1 MGNLPSSW
9 YVRKPEEIPIEN
21 RIYVRYNKDTTAYTK
36 KEVIAVSFFETEK
49 EWVNEELN
57 NERQTAIP
65 AIASFSTG
73 GVVLPVYVRLGELKL
88 KIEKVKWHKPV
99 SVFGERYYCL
109 VSSSGVEFE
118 IVLTYH
124 TKEQIWTID
133 NKQIDI
139 RKLTFT

>member
-1 MGNLPSSW
+1 MFDII
-9 YVRKPEEIPIEN
+9 KTQQPIL
-21 RIYVRYNKDTTAYTK
+21 NKG
-36 KEVIAVSFFETEK
+36 VIAVSFFETEK

-57 NERQTAIP
+57 NERQTVIP

-73 GVVLPVYVRLGELKL
+73 GVVLPVYVRLGDLKL

>member
-1 MGNLPSSW
+1 MFDII
-9 YVRKPEEIPIEN
+9 KTQQPILN
-21 RIYVRYNKDTTAYTK
+21 

-57 NERQTAIP
+57 NERQTVIP

-73 GVVLPVYVRLGELKL
+73 GVVLPVYVRLGDLKL

-124 TKEQIWTID
+124 TKEQI
-133 NKQIDI
+133 
-139 RKLTFT
+139 

>member
-1 MGNLPSSW
+1 MVSPAAGQNG
-9 YVRKPEEIPIEN
+9 RKLDAISIEN
-21 RIYVRYNKDTTAYTK
+21 RIYVLYNKDTTAYTK

-57 NERQTAIP
+57 NERQTVIP

-73 GVVLPVYVRLGELKL
+73 GVVLPIYVRLGDLKL
-88 KIEKVKWHKPV
+88 KIDKVKWHKPV

-109 VSSSGVEFE
+109 VSSCGVEFE

-124 TKEQIWTID
+124 TKEQVWTID

-139 RKLTFT
+139 RKLTF

>member
-1 MGNLPSSW
+1 VTGNWKQFPLKTE
-9 YVRKPEEIPIEN
+9 YMFDVIKTQQPILN
-21 RIYVRYNKDTTAYTK
+21 

-57 NERQTAIP
+57 NERQTVIP

-73 GVVLPVYVRLGELKL
+73 GVVLPVYVRLGDLKL

>member
-1 MGNLPSSW
+1 MKTE
-9 YVRKPEEIPIEN
+9 YMFDIIKTQQPILN
-21 RIYVRYNKDTTAYTK
+21 I
-36 KEVIAVSFFETEK
+36 EVIAVSFFETEK

-57 NERQTAIP
+57 NERQTVIP

-73 GVVLPVYVRLGELKL
+73 GVVLPVYVRLGDLKL

>member
-1 MGNLPSSW
+1 MFDII
-9 YVRKPEEIPIEN
+9 KTQQPILN
-21 RIYVRYNKDTTAYTK
+21 
-36 KEVIAVSFFETEK
+36 KEVIAVSFFETVK

-57 NERQTAIP
+57 NERQTVIP

-73 GVVLPVYVRLGELKL
+73 GVVLPVYVRLGDLKL

>member
-1 MGNLPSSW
+1 M
-9 YVRKPEEIPIEN
+9 IEN
-21 RIYVRYNKDTTAYTK
+21 WKQFPLKTECMFYIIKTQQPILKN
-36 KEVIAVSFFETEK
+36 EVIAVSFFETEK

-57 NERQTAIP
+57 NERQTVIP

-73 GVVLPVYVRLGELKL
+73 GVVLPVYVRLGDLKL

>member
-1 MGNLPSSW
+1 MKTE
-9 YVRKPEEIPIEN
+9 YMFDIIKTQQPILN
-21 RIYVRYNKDTTAYTK
+21 

-57 NERQTAIP
+57 NERQTVIP

-73 GVVLPVYVRLGELKL
+73 GVVLPVYVRLGDIKL

>member
-1 MGNLPSSW
+1 MKTECMF
-9 YVRKPEEIPIEN
+9 YIIKTQQPILKN
-21 RIYVRYNKDTTAYTK
+21 
-36 KEVIAVSFFETEK
+36 EVIAVSFFETEK

-57 NERQTAIP
+57 NERQTVIP

-73 GVVLPVYVRLGELKL
+73 GVVLPVYVRLGDLKL

>member
-1 MGNLPSSW
+1 MIGNWEKFPLKTECMF
-9 YVRKPEEIPIEN
+9 YIIKTQQPILKN
-21 RIYVRYNKDTTAYTK
+21 
-36 KEVIAVSFFETEK
+36 EVIAVSFFETEK

-57 NERQTAIP
+57 NERQTVIP

-73 GVVLPVYVRLGELKL
+73 GVVLPVYVRLGDLKL

>member
-1 MGNLPSSW
+1 MTGNWKQFPLKTE
-9 YVRKPEEIPIEN
+9 YMFDIIKTQQPILN
-21 RIYVRYNKDTTAYTK
+21 

-57 NERQTAIP
+57 NERQTVIP

-73 GVVLPVYVRLGELKL
+73 GVVLPVYVRLGDLKL

>member
-1 MGNLPSSW
+1 MF
-9 YVRKPEEIPIEN
+9 YIIKTQQPILKN
-21 RIYVRYNKDTTAYTK
+21 
-36 KEVIAVSFFETEK
+36 EVIAVSFFETEK

-57 NERQTAIP
+57 NERQTVIP

-73 GVVLPVYVRLGELKL
+73 GVVLPVYVRLGDLKL

-118 IVLTYH
+118 IILTYH

>member
-1 MGNLPSSW
+1 MF
-9 YVRKPEEIPIEN
+9 YIIKIQQPILKN
-21 RIYVRYNKDTTAYTK
+21 
-36 KEVIAVSFFETEK
+36 EVIAVSFFETEK

-57 NERQTAIP
+57 NERQTVIP

-73 GVVLPVYVRLGELKL
+73 GVVLPVYVRLGDLKL

>member
-1 MGNLPSSW
+1 MIGNWKQFPLKTE
-9 YVRKPEEIPIEN
+9 YMFYIIKTQQPILKN
-21 RIYVRYNKDTTAYTK
+21 
-36 KEVIAVSFFETEK
+36 EVIAVSFFETEK

-57 NERQTAIP
+57 NERQTVIP

-73 GVVLPVYVRLGELKL
+73 GVVLPVYVRLGDLKL

>member
-1 MGNLPSSW
+1 M
-9 YVRKPEEIPIEN
+9 IEN
-21 RIYVRYNKDTTAYTK
+21 WKQFPLKTEYMFYIIKTQQPILKN
-36 KEVIAVSFFETEK
+36 EVIAVSFFETEK

-57 NERQTAIP
+57 NERQTVIP

-73 GVVLPVYVRLGELKL
+73 GVVLPVYVRLGDLKL

>member
-57 NERQTAIP
+57 NERQTVIP

-73 GVVLPVYVRLGELKL
+73 GVVLPVYVRLGDLKL

>member
-1 MGNLPSSW
+1 MKTE
-9 YVRKPEEIPIEN
+9 YMFDIIKTQQPILN
-21 RIYVRYNKDTTAYTK
+21 

-57 NERQTAIP
+57 NERQTVIP

-73 GVVLPVYVRLGELKL
+73 GVVLPVYVRLGDLKL

-124 TKEQIWTID
+124 TKDQIWTID

>member
-1 MGNLPSSW
+1 MF
-9 YVRKPEEIPIEN
+9 YIIKTQQPIL
-21 RIYVRYNKDTTAYTK
+21 NKG
-36 KEVIAVSFFETEK
+36 VIAVSFFETEK

-57 NERQTAIP
+57 NERQTVIP

-73 GVVLPVYVRLGELKL
+73 GVVLPVYVRLGDLKL

>member
-1 MGNLPSSW
+1 M
-9 YVRKPEEIPIEN
+9 IEN
-21 RIYVRYNKDTTAYTK
+21 WKQFPLKTEYMFYIIKTQQPILKN
-36 KEVIAVSFFETEK
+36 EVIAVSFFETEK

-57 NERQTAIP
+57 NERQTVIP

-73 GVVLPVYVRLGELKL
+73 GVVLPVYVRLGDLKL
-88 KIEKVKWHKPV
+88 KIEKVKWQKPV